1 MMTVRSLLMALLL
14 FPFGLRAQ
22 ELDMR
27 YELVMLYT
35 ADLVVDADYV
45 RSDEVHLWV
54 RVNAVLVDTGYGIVK
69 GDHLRIDRAAS
80 TDCGYPWSLGQ
91 ARRWRFYLQKEE
103 GKGHWALQ
111 EHDAVSA
118 VPVRDGRTTL
128 NMPALLE
135 LGAAEL
141 DRWLV
146 EFRTCYGPAD
156 QRLSF
161 PVVTTAGR
169 LDSLAAHNPVIAQ
182 LEAQGRTIDPVRL
195 YPDPV
200 ERVPVVPAPAPVREC
215 AWLEQQPTTL
225 GGAPLESLFQER
237 LVDPSPQA
245 LGGGPVILR
254 ALIDAS
260 GQWQDIEVLRASTPR
275 RDAAA
280 LQMGSQLPMVRPG
293 ELRGSA
299 VPCLF
304 TFPVRFKHPE

>member
-1 MMTVRSLLMALLL
+1 
-14 FPFGLRAQ
+14 
-22 ELDMR
+22 MR

-103 GKGHWALQ
+103 GRGHWALK
-111 EHDAVSA
+111 EHDAMSA
-118 VPVRDGRTTL
+118 IPVRDGRTNL
-128 NMPALLE
+128 NMPALME
-135 LGAAEL
+135 LGASEL

-156 QRLSF
+156 RSLNF

-182 LEAQGRTIDPVRL
+182 LEAQGRTIDPARL
-195 YPDPV
+195 FPDPV
-200 ERVPVVPAPAPVREC
+200 QRMPVEPVPAPLLEC
-215 AWLEQQPTTL
+215 ALLEQQPTTL
-225 GGAPLESLFQER
+225 GGAPVESLFQER
-237 LVDPSPQA
+237 SLDPSPQTVGSGA
-245 LGGGPVILR
+245 VILR
-254 ALIDAS
+254 AMVDAS
-260 GQWQDIEVLRASTPR
+260 GQWQDLEVLRASTPE

-280 LQMGSQLPMVRPG
+280 LQLASQLPMVRPG
-293 ELRGSA
+293 ESGGSA